1 MIYQPFRCAG
11 NFHAALVGPAELL
24 GRVYLDHV
32 ISFYPWTTLFFPT
45 WVCTISAFILVL
57 NFRNRQDQDYA
68 TLKG

>member
-1 MIYQPFRCAG
+1 VLAIFMLLWL
-11 NFHAALVGPAELL
+11 ALLN
-24 GRVYLDHV
+24 YLV
-32 ISFYPWTTLFFPT
+32 AFTLIIGISFYPWTTLFFPT